1 MKNWGIKQ
9 RVLFVALMPAVV
21 IALVLAGYFLVLRYA
36 DTEESLIGQ
45 GRSLARQLAP
55 AAQYAVFAGN
65 RQELGRLVDTLL
77 QEADVASITLYDRSG
92 AVLARAGSA
101 RFSGDP
107 NRLPEHWTGR
117 SPDGEIL
124 FFHAKILQPFERP
137 GDSAAAR
144 PAQGLAGTNEAV
156 VGSLVLELSRTGLLA
171 KKREMLAVTIIFTAM
186 TLAAGGLLALR
197 LGRDVLEPIVNLQN
211 AVAAIR
217 SGRLDTRI
225 SPHPAGTLRALEDGV
240 NEMVAAMQ
248 SGHERL
254 EQRIA
259 GAIAEL
265 KEKKEEAERSNLA
278 KSRFL
283 AAASHDLRQP
293 LHALSLFAAELEY
306 ETRNSPQ
313 QRLARQIAAAVGVM
327 GELLEALLDISRLDV
342 VTMRPLREEFPLQ
355 PLFQRIYTAHIPAA
369 QAKGLR
375 LRVAPTSLWVASDA
389 RLLERMIGNLVA
401 NAIRYSDKGG
411 VVVGAR
417 RAAQE
422 VRIEVWDNGI
432 GIAPEHQQL
441 VFQEFFQIG
450 NPERDPGKGLG
461 LGLAI
466 VERMAKRLD
475 HSLNVRSRL
484 GRGSVFAVSV
494 PRAEATPSPA
504 LVENE
509 KVGAFSGRALV
520 IAPNGASCDSL
531 CSLLASWGL
540 ETTHVEDAVESELLL
555 LDAPDVIL
563 FDEERISAA
572 ALAARVAGD
581 THPPAMILLGEAA
594 ADLSQ
599 LLGGSRHARLAKP
612 VRPARLRAL
621 LQHVLGTPQS
631 ESLTP

>member
-9 RVLFVALMPAVV
+9 RLLFVALTPAII

-36 DTEESLIGQ
+36 DTEESLIAR

-65 RQELGRLVDTLL
+65 REELGRLVDTLL
-77 QEADVASITLYDRSG
+77 QEADVTSITLFDQSG
-92 AVLARAGSA
+92 AILARAGAA

-107 NRLPEHWTGR
+107 IRLPEHWMGR

-124 FFHAKILQPFERP
+124 LFHAKIVHPFERP
-137 GDSAAAR
+137 EHRLPAASLGA
-144 PAQGLAGTNEAV
+144 PGAEQTIM
-156 VGSLVLELSRTGLLA
+156 GSLVLELSRTSLLA
-171 KKREMLAVTIIFTAM
+171 KKREMLAVTIIFTGM

-225 SPHPAGTLRALEDGV
+225 SPHPGGTLRALEDGV

-259 GAIAEL
+259 SAVAEL

-306 ETRNSPQ
+306 ESRNGPQ

-342 VTMRPLREEFPLQ
+342 VTMRPLREEFALQ
-355 PLFQRIYTAHIPAA
+355 PLFQRIYAAHIPAA

-375 LRVAPTSLWVASDA
+375 LRIAPTSLWVASDA

-401 NAIRYSDKGG
+401 NAIRYSDRGG
-411 VVVGAR
+411 VVIGAR
-417 RAAQE
+417 RAGHE

-494 PRAEATPSPA
+494 PRAQAASSPP
-504 LVENE
+504 VTEEE

-520 IAPNGASCDSL
+520 IAPQSASCDSL

-540 ETTHVEDAVESELLL
+540 ETRHVEDAVEDELQL
-555 LDAPDVIL
+555 LDTPDVIL
-563 FDEERISAA
+563 FDEERISTA
-572 ALAARVAGD
+572 ALAARLAG
-581 THPPAMILLGEAA
+581 HNPPPPMILLGEAP

-599 LLGGSRHARLAKP
+599 LFGGNAHARLAKP

-621 LQHVLGTPQS
+621 LQHVLGSAQS
-631 ESLTP
+631 QSLTP